1 VAGATLFWD
10 LSDLDGAGAGV
21 TGTPFAAD
29 NVRVS
34 PSGAGLGTGTC
45 NVIKCAANAICQDAY
60 QHPDD
65 TATKVSASARP
76 LSGSLNIG
84 IITNLLLFS
93 PVPPIQEP

>member
-1 VAGATLFWD
+1 MAGATLFWD